1 MTYDYVIVG
10 GGSAG
15 CVLACRLTENP
26 DVSVCLIE
34 TGPPDKSPLI
44 HIPAMYAFLV
54 NEEGESEYAYQ
65 YDTVPQKEF
74 STVTI
79 KEGSARVSDNLG
91 GTYQMPQDIQEHRK
105 GFQPRGKTLGGS
117 SSINGMLYVR
127 GHKWDYDHWSSL
139 GNQGWSYD
147 CLLYTSPSPRDATLS
162 RMPSSA

>member
-15 CVLACRLTENP
+15 CVLASRLTENP

-54 NEEGESEYAYQ
+54 NEKGESEFAYQ

-74 STVTI
+74 
-79 KEGSARVSDNLG
+79 
-91 GTYQMPQDIQEHRK
+91 
-105 GFQPRGKTLGGS
+105 
-117 SSINGMLYVR
+117 
-127 GHKWDYDHWSSL
+127 
-139 GNQGWSYD
+139 
-147 CLLYTSPSPRDATLS
+147 
-162 RMPSSA
+162 